1 LSTSNAASELPGWAL
16 GDPARIETDLDGLVV
31 SWNRAAEELYGFP
44 ASAAIGQPI
53 VRLIVPLRGRDHAGE
68 IMEALALGRSW
79 EGEFDVRRRDGRL
92 IRVLVHDAPS
102 YDAAGAFAGVVG
114 HSVPVASARP
124 VGAASGPLPAVGSRT
139 RALTRAI
146 FDPSVQAGTRT
157 RGALVAT
164 GVGLEVA
171 WSFAVRELG
180 RAQAVG
186 VVGAIAVIGVLAI
199 AIVDVWAGVAVA
211 LVGGA
216 AFVVIV
222 LYSGPPDPFA
232 FGLPLI
238 AIWVASALAAGFIAK
253 RLRAQAQRGMA
264 EAIALHRELVGSLVP
279 APRLRRL
286 DVSVASLYR
295 PGEQRLELGGDFYAA
310 IERPN
315 TGLAL
320 LIGDVSG
327 HGPAAAGLA
336 AMLRAGWEAL
346 VEADVPPEVRLQSLN
361 YLLLEHAQ
369 YEEFFATVCSVVIDP
384 SLREAKITLAGH
396 PPPILLE
403 AGATVPLAIP
413 AGAPLGVSDLVS
425 WKPTAIALP
434 PSFSLVLYTDGVIE
448 GRAAAVGSERFGEQ
462 RLRDVLCRSQ
472 ESGHALLQDVIL
484 AASSA
489 HGGALPDD
497 AALLLLEHGLGAVP
511 STTAARPGTHGAAL
525 EG

>member
-1 LSTSNAASELPGWAL
+1 MSTSNGASELPGWAL
-16 GDPARIETDLDGLVV
+16 ADPARIETDLDGLVV

-53 VRLIVPLRGRDHAGE
+53 MQLIVPLRGRDHAAE
-68 IMEALALGRSW
+68 IMEALALGHSW

-92 IRVLVHDAPS
+92 IRVLVHDAPA
-102 YDAAGAFAGVVG
+102 YDDTGMLAGVVG
-114 HSVPVASARP
+114 HSLPVAASPP
-124 VGAASGPLPAVGSRT
+124 VRAASGPPPAVGSRT

-146 FDPSVQAGTRT
+146 FDPSLRVSARM
-157 RGALVAT
+157 RALLIAAA
-164 GVGLEVA
+164 VGLELA
-171 WSFAVRELG
+171 WAFTARGVGRE
-180 RAQAVG
+180 QAVG
-186 VVGAIAVIGVLAI
+186 MAGAIAVIGVLAI

-211 LVGGA
+211 FVAGA
-216 AFVVIV
+216 GFVVVV
-222 LYSGPPDPFA
+222 LYSAPPEPFA
-232 FGLPLI
+232 LGLPLI
-238 AIWVASALAAGFIAK
+238 AVWVASALAGGFMAR

-279 APRLRRL
+279 SPRLRRL
-286 DVSVASLYR
+286 DVSVSSLYR

-315 TGLAL
+315 TGVAL

-361 YLLLEHAQ
+361 HLLLEHAQ

-384 SLREAKITLAGH
+384 SLSQATITLAGH

-403 AGATVPLAIP
+403 AGATVPIAIP
-413 AGAPLGVSDLVS
+413 AGAPLGVSDLAS
-425 WKPTAIALP
+425 WKPTRVALP
-434 PSFSLVLYTDGVIE
+434 PSFSLLLYTDGVIE
-448 GRAAAVGSERFGEQ
+448 GRVAALAAERFGEQ
-462 RLRDVLCRSQ
+462 RLRDVLCRSR
-472 ESGHALLQDVIL
+472 ESGHALLQDVML

-497 AALLLLEHGLGAVP
+497 AALLLLEHERAAVTSTASARQGAPGATLG
-511 STTAARPGTHGAAL
+511 R
-525 EG
+525 